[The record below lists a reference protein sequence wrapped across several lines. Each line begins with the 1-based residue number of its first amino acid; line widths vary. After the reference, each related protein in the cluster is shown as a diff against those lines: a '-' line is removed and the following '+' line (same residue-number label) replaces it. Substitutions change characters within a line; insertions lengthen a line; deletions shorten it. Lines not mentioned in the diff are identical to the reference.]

1 MATTPTGQIAMVVHG
16 TEPAIGTA
24 QTLGMERK
32 PAIHKASVGAGKI
45 WFGKVTYAP
54 NQKGSP
60 HHHGEAETAA
70 DIMVNLFPH

>member
-1 MATTPTGQIAMVVHG
+1 
-16 TEPAIGTA
+16 
-24 QTLGMERK
+24 MERK

-70 DIMVNLFPH
+70 DIMANLFPH